1 MDAVKCD
8 YRNIVRLTN
17 KMYDR
22 PILTPHFAPM
32 PKRPATAPASPARAP
47 AKSRSRAPLPAST
60 LGDAA
65 DTQAT
70 DAVSP
75 AGVPSAVAAIEAMRG
90 DPNFMTSLARGL
102 AVVRGFT
109 QQKRSLTI
117 SQLSQRTGIP
127 RAAVRRCLYTLAKL
141 GYVGAEDGKAF
152 SLKPK
157 VLGLSHAYLS
167 STTLA
172 SAAQP
177 LLDRVSDVLH
187 ESSSIAVLEGDEI
200 LYLARSSTMRR
211 IMSVDL
217 SIGTRLPAYCTSMG
231 RVLLAH
237 LPPAELADYFKRVKL
252 IAYTNRTIIA
262 PAKLRAELGRVAA
275 GDHAVV
281 DQELE
286 LGLRSIAVP
295 VRDLSGRVVAAMNIG
310 TQASRISIAELEQR
324 FLPELHDAARE
335 LGTTLLA

>member
-1 MDAVKCD
+1 M
-8 YRNIVRLTN
+8 
-17 KMYDR
+17 
-22 PILTPHFAPM
+22 
-32 PKRPATAPASPARAP
+32 S
-47 AKSRSRAPLPAST
+47 
-60 LGDAA
+60 AA
-65 DTQAT
+65 
-70 DAVSP
+70 
-75 AGVPSAVAAIEAMRG
+75 AAIEQIGG

-117 SQLSQRTGIP
+117 SQLSHRTGIP

-141 GYVGAEDGKAF
+141 GYVGADDGKSF

-157 VLGLSHAYLS
+157 ILGLSHAYLS

-187 ESSSIAVLEGDEI
+187 ESSSIALLEGDEI

-231 RVLLAH
+231 RVLLAA
-237 LPPAELADYFKRVKL
+237 LPPAELTAYLDRVKL
-252 IAYTNRTIIA
+252 IAYTDRTIIA
-262 PAKLRAELGRVAA
+262 PKQLRAVIERVAA
-275 GDHAVV
+275 DDHAVV

-310 TQASRISIAELEQR
+310 TQASRITIPELTRR
-324 FLPELHDAARE
+324 FLPELHSASRE

>member
-1 MDAVKCD
+1 M
-8 YRNIVRLTN
+8 
-17 KMYDR
+17 
-22 PILTPHFAPM
+22 
-32 PKRPATAPASPARAP
+32 S
-47 AKSRSRAPLPAST
+47 
-60 LGDAA
+60 
-65 DTQAT
+65 
-70 DAVSP
+70 
-75 AGVPSAVAAIEAMRG
+75 G

-117 SQLSQRTGIP
+117 SQLSHRTGIP

-141 GYVGAEDGKAF
+141 GYVGADDGKSF

-157 VLGLSHAYLS
+157 ILGLSHAYLS
-167 STTLA
+167 STSLA
-172 SAAQP
+172 TAAQP
-177 LLDRVSDVLH
+177 LLDRVSDLLH
-187 ESSSIAVLEGDEI
+187 ESSSIALMEGDEI

-237 LPPAELADYFKRVKL
+237 LPAAELVAYFERVKL
-252 IAYTNRTIIA
+252 IAYTNRTVIA
-262 PAKLRAELGRVAA
+262 PAQIRVELERIAA
-275 GDHAVV
+275 RDFAVV

-310 TQASRISIAELEQR
+310 TQASRVTIAELERR
-324 FLPELHDAARE
+324 FLPELRAAAHE

>member
-1 MDAVKCD
+1 V
-8 YRNIVRLTN
+8 
-17 KMYDR
+17 
-22 PILTPHFAPM
+22 PP
-32 PKRPATAPASPARAP
+32 PAAKAPAPTAAAP
-47 AKSRSRAPLPAST
+47 SGLS
-60 LGDAA
+60 AA
-65 DTQAT
+65 DE
-70 DAVSP
+70 
-75 AGVPSAVAAIEAMRG
+75 IEAMSG

-117 SQLSQRTGIP
+117 SQLSHRTGIP

-141 GYVGAEDGKAF
+141 GYVGADDGRNF
-152 SLKPK
+152 SLRPK
-157 VLGLSHAYLS
+157 MLGLSHAYLS

-187 ESSSIAVLEGDEI
+187 ESSSIALLEGDEI

-217 SIGTRLPAYCTSMG
+217 GIGTRLPAYCTSMG

-237 LPPAELADYFKRVKL
+237 LPAAELNGYFERVKL
-252 IAYTNRTIIA
+252 VAHTNRTLIEPPQI
-262 PAKLRAELGRVAA
+262 RAELQRVIA
-275 GDHAVV
+275 GDFAIV

-310 TQASRISIAELEQR
+310 TQASRVTMADLERR
-324 FLPELHDAARE
+324 FLPELHAAAQE
-335 LGTTLLA
+335 LGANLLA

>member
-1 MDAVKCD
+1 M
-8 YRNIVRLTN
+8 
-17 KMYDR
+17 
-22 PILTPHFAPM
+22 
-32 PKRPATAPASPARAP
+32 S
-47 AKSRSRAPLPAST
+47 
-60 LGDAA
+60 
-65 DTQAT
+65 
-70 DAVSP
+70 
-75 AGVPSAVAAIEAMRG
+75 G

-141 GYVGAEDGKAF
+141 GYVGADDGKSF

-157 VLGLSHAYLS
+157 ILGLSHAYLS
-167 STTLA
+167 STSLA

-177 LLDRVSDVLH
+177 LLDRVSDLLH
-187 ESSSIAVLEGDEI
+187 ESSSIALLEGDEI

-237 LPPAELADYFKRVKL
+237 LAPAELDAYLKRMKFV
-252 IAYTNRTIIA
+252 AYTNRTIID
-262 PAKLRAELGRVAA
+262 PRQLRTELERVAA
-275 GDHAVV
+275 TDHAVV

-310 TQASRISIAELEQR
+310 TQASRISVAELERR

-335 LGTTLLA
+335 LGMTLLA